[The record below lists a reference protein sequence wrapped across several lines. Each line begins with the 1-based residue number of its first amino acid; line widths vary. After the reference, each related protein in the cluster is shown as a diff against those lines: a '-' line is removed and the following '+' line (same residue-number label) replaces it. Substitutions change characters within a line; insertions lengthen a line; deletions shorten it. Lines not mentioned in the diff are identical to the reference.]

1 VQHLRWKRHLGIIKA
16 SVGMFEERHF
26 KQKIGIATGPSATME
41 ELIVFSN
48 SSEENDK
55 KRIDEVQELTIEAL
69 EA

>member
-1 VQHLRWKRHLGIIKA
+1 VLECLKRGILSKKLGL
-16 SVGMFEERHF
+16 
-26 KQKIGIATGPSATME
+26 ATGPSATME

-55 KRIDEVQELTIEAL
+55 KRIGEVQELTIEAL